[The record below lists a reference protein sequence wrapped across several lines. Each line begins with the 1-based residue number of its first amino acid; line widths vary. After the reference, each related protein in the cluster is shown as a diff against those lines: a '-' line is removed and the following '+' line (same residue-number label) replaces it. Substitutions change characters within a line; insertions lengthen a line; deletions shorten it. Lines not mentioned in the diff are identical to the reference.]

1 MEKSKTT
8 FENKQNT
15 ENLSSRN
22 PIKAMTIN
30 SQPSNSMQTVEL
42 NMHNKQLS
50 MQNTMKSNLLQIPQQ
65 YNMLSSL
72 DGSED
77 EKSEF
82 EGSYDGMM
90 NKASLRSFYKLDSA
104 NTSEGVQSEAQFSPD
119 KDLIFDTTTDVQEQN
134 TEVAEV
140 FIKIKSLGN
149 LDKNTRNPFRRNSK
163 VQEPTVIVSYEDK
176 KYSKKHSSD
185 LPSEM
190 FEQSGTEQPKKS
202 DIIKKASMVYIKQ
215 KSQAQLAR
223 KEKKESKT
231 IESI

>member
-1 MEKSKTT
+1 MIYFGLLFDLRLPLSNRSLSPTPQDPSQLKSTERSMEKSKTT

-90 NKASLRSFYKLDSA
+90 NKVVSMKNSY
-104 NTSEGVQSEAQFSPD
+104 
-119 KDLIFDTTTDVQEQN
+119 
-134 TEVAEV
+134 
-140 FIKIKSLGN
+140 FILFIGELEI
-149 LDKNTRNPFRRNSK
+149 L
-163 VQEPTVIVSYEDK
+163 
-176 KYSKKHSSD
+176 
-185 LPSEM
+185 L
-190 FEQSGTEQPKKS
+190 
-202 DIIKKASMVYIKQ
+202 
-215 KSQAQLAR
+215 
-223 KEKKESKT
+223 
-231 IESI
+231 